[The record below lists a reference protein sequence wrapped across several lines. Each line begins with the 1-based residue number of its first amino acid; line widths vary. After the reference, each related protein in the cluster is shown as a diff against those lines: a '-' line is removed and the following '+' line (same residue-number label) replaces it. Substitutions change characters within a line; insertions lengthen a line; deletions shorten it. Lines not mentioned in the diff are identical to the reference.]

1 MTDKS
6 KSSSNYFYGINQYQ
20 RPAQHTNTIYA
31 NCPEAVRIRLASVAL
46 EVELVSIKRRDAA
59 GDKPGPV
66 CPVSACQELR
76 LETAAAAVTGPV
88 WGAED

>member
-76 LETAAAAVTGPV
+76 PETAAVTVTGPV